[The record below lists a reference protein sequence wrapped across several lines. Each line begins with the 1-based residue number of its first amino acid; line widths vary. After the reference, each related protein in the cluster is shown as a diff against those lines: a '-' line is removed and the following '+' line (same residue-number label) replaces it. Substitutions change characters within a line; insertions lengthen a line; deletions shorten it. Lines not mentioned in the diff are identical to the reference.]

1 MAASCLNCFEG
12 DPLKSNWPTSDFPNL
27 EMDLSFYFSGGL
39 VRGGRD
45 YCQKL
50 DFEAFP
56 EY

>member
-12 DPLKSNWPTSDFPNL
+12 DPLKSKWPTSNFPNL